1 MEKKIICRDKD
12 DSKYEV
18 SEEELKFRPSIYG
31 ILIEDQKILLSK
43 QWDGYDFPGG
53 GIKIYETVEEALQR
67 EFFEETGLK
76 VEPLKVICIKTDF
89 FHPIHSLKHKHEYW
103 NCQLIY
109 FLVKRVGGKISKD
122 NFSAEEKEYADLAE
136 WIDFKKVD
144 KKKIYSGIAD
154 SKGLIKEAAN
164 LSD

>member
-1 MEKKIICRDKD
+1 MNKVICHDIDGKLH
-12 DSKYEV
+12 KV
-18 SEEELKFRPSIYG
+18 NVNKLIFRPSVYG
-31 ILIEDQKILLSK
+31 VLIEKGKILLLK
-43 QWDGYDFPGG
+43 QKIGYDFPGG
-53 GIKIYETVEEALQR
+53 GMELGETLEQTLKR

-144 KKKIYSGIAD
+144 KIKIYSGIAD